1 MNKLGRLGGE
11 KVNSFTKFFSSTFF
25 RLFLLFLINAAIAF
39 CCSFFGYIYIYFA
52 ACAVFGFV
60 SIFFLANRIEKDTY
74 KVIVFLLMFFLPLL
88 AIGCAIALKQ
98 KKGSKKIKK
107 EWSDIIYRNR
117 KSVFQ
122 SNETMTNLKKVNDEA
137 YKTCSYLVD
146 TVGMPCFQNVN
157 IKYYSFG
164 EAYFKDMIAEMQ
176 KAERFIFLEC
186 YKIKPGKTWTEIFDV
201 LREKARQG
209 VLVKL
214 VYDDAVCTKYI
225 SSLDYKKMQNHGI
238 ETVPFN
244 KVKGLGNSFV
254 NYRNFKRLCVID
266 GKSGFFGGFDIDD
279 EYVINKELTSATK
292 DCGIRIVGEA
302 VKNITVMFFED
313 YQFATKKVINLQEY
327 FADNEPTKSKD
338 YVLPYSTNP
347 VSLDHTNKNI
357 LLSLINNA
365 KESISIVTSY
375 LALDD
380 ELKNALIV
388 NAKSG
393 VKVKLIFCG
402 EKAKSNVKT
411 LARSYFYD
419 LIKEGIEVYEYKAGK
434 MTTKLIII
442 DKNAALISTS
452 DLDSMSTYRH
462 FNAGVYVYGDAIAV
476 MYNDIRDI
484 ITNSQ
489 LITIKDL
496 QKRRLGE
503 KISAVWSKFIQIFR

>member
-1 MNKLGRLGGE
+1 M
-11 KVNSFTKFFSSTFF
+11 NSFTKFFSSTFF
-25 RLFLLFLINAAIAF
+25 RLFLLFLINVAIAF
-39 CCSFFGYIYIYFA
+39 CCSFLGYIYIYFA
-52 ACAVFGFV
+52 VCAFFGFV
-60 SIFFLANRIEKDTY
+60 SIFFLANRMEKDTY
-74 KVIVFLLMFFLPLL
+74 KVIVFLLMFYLPLL
-88 AIGCAIALKQ
+88 SMGCSMALKQ
-98 KKGSKKIKK
+98 RKGSKQIKK

-122 SNETMTNLKKVNDEA
+122 SNETMSNLKNLNSEA
-137 YKTCSYLVD
+137 FKTCSYLVD

-157 IKYYSFG
+157 TKYYSFG
-164 EAYFKDMIAEMQ
+164 EAYFKDMVAEIE

-201 LREKARQG
+201 LRVKARQG
-209 VLVKL
+209 VIVKL

-225 SSLDYKKMQNHGI
+225 PSGDYKKMQNHGI

-244 KVKGLGNSFV
+244 KVKGLGSSFV
-254 NYRNFKRLCVID
+254 NYRNYKRLCVID
-266 GKSGFFGGFDIDD
+266 GKVGFFGGFDIDD
-279 EYVINKELTSATK
+279 EYVVNHELISATK
-292 DCGIRIVGEA
+292 DCGLRISGEA
-302 VKNITVMFFED
+302 VKNLTVMFFED

-327 FADNEPTKSKD
+327 FADSPATKSKD
-338 YVLPYSTNP
+338 WVLPYSTNP

-357 LLSLINNA
+357 LLSLIHNA
-365 KESISIVTSY
+365 KDSISIVTSY

-419 LIKEGIEVYEYKAGK
+419 LIKEGIEVYEYKVGK
-434 MTTKLIII
+434 MTTKLIMI
-442 DKNAALISTS
+442 DNKAALMSTS
-452 DLDSMSTYRH
+452 NLDSMSTYRH

-476 MYNDIRDI
+476 MYNDVREI

-489 LITIKDL
+489 LVTIKDL
-496 QKRRLGE
+496 QKRKLSE
-503 KISAVWSKFIQIFR
+503 KIVAVWSKFIAIFK